1 MDKNKQEYYLTTI
14 LSNLSRKRKHQLILF
29 SFTTFL
35 SSFLEIFSLGA
46 IFPFVY
52 LFIDPSVI
60 FNNEYIKPLLVF
72 FEISEPYQIY
82 IPFTLGFFILT
93 TISFVLKSLLIYVRS
108 KLSRI
113 ISQEISSLIYFKIIN
128 ESYQFHTNQNSGDII
143 FGLTYSLNLAGS
155 ILIPILKIL
164 NSSLM
169 LLFAIIGVFVINP
182 LIAISVLGCVFS
194 FYFITAILINNILK
208 NISTIQNENY
218 SNFIKLIQESLG
230 AIKMIILNKSQ
241 HTYLKNYN
249 KTTFRYSNSISK
261 TESIRQLPRVFIEYL
276 IIISVIVLSFI
287 LKENENIKDIIP
299 LIITF
304 ILAFQKLLPEGN
316 SIFDSITML
325 KSKKDTMIRVINY
338 LKINK
343 KSPYEKENSA
353 LPIAFTTKIE
363 LKQLN
368 FYYTKDTRK
377 ILSDIDLTINK
388 GQTVG
393 IVGKTGSGKSTLI
406 DLISGIISP
415 NSGQIIVDDIPLDSS
430 NIQGWKDKIS
440 LVSQDI
446 FLFDATIEEN
456 IAFHDVDKKIDY
468 EKLKEVCKM
477 VELDAFIDSQPNGYQ
492 SKIGEKGIRISGGQ
506 MQRIGIARALY
517 NRSEVLILDEAT
529 SALDED
535 TERKVM
541 KNIID
546 YSQNLTLIIIAHRL
560 TTLKQCNKIFKVETN
575 GLKVFDGYTA
585 LIKNEKIEE

>member
-1 MDKNKQEYYLTTI
+1 MFSTLHFF
-14 LSNLSRKRKHQLILF
+14 L
-29 SFTTFL
+29 SFTSKRRKVQVLIFMILTL
-35 SSFLEIFSLGA
+35 VSSALEVFSLGA
-46 IFPFVY
+46 IFPFVSVFVDSSLIFENTNLKPILDY
-52 LFIDPSVI
+52 L
-60 FNNEYIKPLLVF
+60 
-72 FEISEPYQIY
+72 EINHPTQIY
-82 IPFTLGFFILT
+82 SPITIAFFIVT
-93 TISFVLKSLLIYVRS
+93 TLSYFLKAILIFLRTSLA
-108 KLSRI
+108 RI
-113 ISQEISSLIYFKIIN
+113 INQEISAIIYWKIIN
-128 ESYQFHTNQNSGDII
+128 ESYQFHTNSNSGDVIT
-143 FGLTYSLNLAGS
+143 GLTQSFGIAS
-155 ILIPILKIL
+155 SFFIPVLKII
-164 NSSLM
+164 NSSLI
-169 LLFAIIGVFVINP
+169 LFFALIGVFIFNP
-182 LIAISVLGCVFS
+182 LLALFIVSIFAL
-194 FYFITAILINNILK
+194 FYFTIGILINNKLK
-208 NISTIQNENY
+208 TFSAIQNENY
-218 SNFIKLIQESLG
+218 SKIIKLIQESLG
-230 AIKMIILNKSQ
+230 AIKIIILNKTQ
-241 HTYLKNYN
+241 PFFHKNYN
-249 KTTFRYSNSISK
+249 KTANDYLTSISK
-261 TESIRQLPRVFIEYL
+261 VEYFGQLPKMFFEY
-276 IIISVIVLSFI
+276 IIILFIIIIIYRFNGEEDIVLVV
-287 LKENENIKDIIP
+287 P

-304 ILAFQKLLPEGN
+304 ILSIQRLLPETN
-316 SIFDSITML
+316 LLYTSVVSL
-325 KSKKDTMIRVINY
+325 KSKRAAVERVMGY

-343 KSPYEKENSA
+343 KSQYEKENSA
-353 LPIAFTTKIE
+353 LPIAFSTKIE

-406 DLISGIISP
+406 DLISGLISP
-415 NSGQIIVDDIPLDSS
+415 NSGQIIVDDIPLDST

-456 IAFHDVDKKIDY
+456 IAFNGLDKKIDY
-468 EKLKEVCKM
+468 GKLKEVSKM

-506 MQRIGIARALY
+506 IQRIGIARALY

-546 YSQNLTLIIIAHRL
+546 YSQNLTLVIIAHRL

-575 GLKVFDGYTA
+575 GLKVFEGYTA

>member
-1 MDKNKQEYYLTTI
+1 MFSTLHFF
-14 LSNLSRKRKHQLILF
+14 L
-29 SFTTFL
+29 SFTSKRRKVQVLIFMILTL
-35 SSFLEIFSLGA
+35 VSSALEVFSLGA
-46 IFPFVY
+46 IFPFVSVFVDSSLIFENTY
-52 LFIDPSVI
+52 L
-60 FNNEYIKPLLVF
+60 KPILDYL
-72 FEISEPYQIY
+72 EINHPPQIY
-82 IPFTLGFFILT
+82 LPITIAFFIVT
-93 TISFVLKSLLIYVRS
+93 TLSYFLKAILIFLRTSLA
-108 KLSRI
+108 RI
-113 ISQEISSLIYFKIIN
+113 INQEISAIIYWKIIN
-128 ESYQFHTNQNSGDII
+128 ESYQFHTNSNSGDVIT
-143 FGLTYSLNLAGS
+143 GLTQSFGIASSLF
-155 ILIPILKIL
+155 IPVLKII
-164 NSSLM
+164 NSSLI
-169 LLFAIIGVFVINP
+169 LFFALIGVFIFNP
-182 LIAISVLGCVFS
+182 LLALFIVSIFAL
-194 FYFITAILINNILK
+194 FYFTIGILINNRLK
-208 NISTIQNENY
+208 TFSAIQNENY
-218 SNFIKLIQESLG
+218 SKIIKLIQESLG
-230 AIKMIILNKSQ
+230 AIKIIILNKTQ
-241 HTYLKNYN
+241 PFFHKNYN
-249 KTTFRYSNSISK
+249 KTANDYLTSISK
-261 TESIRQLPRVFIEYL
+261 VEYFGQLPKMFFEYFIIL
-276 IIISVIVLSFI
+276 FIIIVIYRFNGEEGIVLVV
-287 LKENENIKDIIP
+287 P

-304 ILAFQKLLPEGN
+304 ILSIQRLLPETN
-316 SIFDSITML
+316 LLYTSVVSL
-325 KSKKDTMIRVINY
+325 KSKRAAVERVMGY

-343 KSPYEKENSA
+343 KSPYVKENSA

-388 GQTVG
+388 GQMVG

-406 DLISGIISP
+406 DLISGLISP
-415 NSGQIIVDDIPLDSS
+415 NSGQIIVDDIPLDST

-456 IAFHDVDKKIDY
+456 IAFNGVDKKIDY
-468 EKLKEVCKM
+468 GKLKEVCKM
-477 VELDAFIDSQPNGYQ
+477 VEIDAFIDSQPNGYQ

>member
-1 MDKNKQEYYLTTI
+1 MFSTLHFF
-14 LSNLSRKRKHQLILF
+14 L
-29 SFTTFL
+29 SFTSKRRKVQVLIFMILTL
-35 SSFLEIFSLGA
+35 VSSALEVFSLGA
-46 IFPFVY
+46 IFPFVSVFVDSSLIFENTY
-52 LFIDPSVI
+52 L
-60 FNNEYIKPLLVF
+60 KPILDYL
-72 FEISEPYQIY
+72 EINHPTQIY
-82 IPFTLGFFILT
+82 LPITIAFFIVT
-93 TISFVLKSLLIYVRS
+93 TLSYFLKAILIFLRTSLA
-108 KLSRI
+108 RI
-113 ISQEISSLIYFKIIN
+113 INQEISAIIYWKIIN
-128 ESYQFHTNQNSGDII
+128 ESYQFHTNSNSGDVIT
-143 FGLTYSLNLAGS
+143 GLTQSFGIASSLF
-155 ILIPILKIL
+155 IPVLKII
-164 NSSLM
+164 NSSLI
-169 LLFAIIGVFVINP
+169 LFFALIGVFIFNP
-182 LIAISVLGCVFS
+182 LLALFIVSIFAL
-194 FYFITAILINNILK
+194 FYFTIGILITNRLK
-208 NISTIQNENY
+208 TFSAIQNENY
-218 SNFIKLIQESLG
+218 SKIIKLIQESLG
-230 AIKMIILNKSQ
+230 AIKIIILNKTQ
-241 HTYLKNYN
+241 PFFYKNYN
-249 KTTFRYSNSISK
+249 KTANDYLTSISK
-261 TESIRQLPRVFIEYL
+261 VEYFGQLPKMFFEY
-276 IIISVIVLSFI
+276 IIILFIIIVIYRFNGEGDIVLVV
-287 LKENENIKDIIP
+287 P

-304 ILAFQKLLPEGN
+304 ILSIQRLLPETN
-316 SIFDSITML
+316 LLYTSVVSL
-325 KSKKDTMIRVINY
+325 KSKRAAVERVMGY

-415 NSGQIIVDDIPLDSS
+415 NSGQIIVDDIPLDST

-446 FLFDATIEEN
+446 FLFDDTIEEN

-477 VELDAFIDSQPNGYQ
+477 VELEAFIDSQPNGYQ

>member
-1 MDKNKQEYYLTTI
+1 MFSTLHFF
-14 LSNLSRKRKHQLILF
+14 L
-29 SFTTFL
+29 SFTSKRRKVQVLIFMILTL
-35 SSFLEIFSLGA
+35 VSSALEVFSLGA
-46 IFPFVY
+46 IFPFVSVFVDSSLIFENTY
-52 LFIDPSVI
+52 L
-60 FNNEYIKPLLVF
+60 KPILDYL
-72 FEISEPYQIY
+72 EINHPTQIY
-82 IPFTLGFFILT
+82 LPITIAFFIVT
-93 TISFVLKSLLIYVRS
+93 TLSYFLKAILIFLRTSLA
-108 KLSRI
+108 RI
-113 ISQEISSLIYFKIIN
+113 INQEISAIIYWKIIN
-128 ESYQFHTNQNSGDII
+128 ESYQFHTNSNSGDVIT
-143 FGLTYSLNLAGS
+143 GLTQSFGIASSLF
-155 ILIPILKIL
+155 IPVLKII
-164 NSSLM
+164 NSSLI
-169 LLFAIIGVFVINP
+169 LFFALIGVFIFNP
-182 LIAISVLGCVFS
+182 LLALFIVSIFAL
-194 FYFITAILINNILK
+194 FYFTIGILINNRLK
-208 NISTIQNENY
+208 TFSAIQNENY
-218 SNFIKLIQESLG
+218 SKIIKLIQESLG
-230 AIKMIILNKSQ
+230 AIKIIILNKTQ
-241 HTYLKNYN
+241 PFFHKNYN
-249 KTTFRYSNSISK
+249 KTANDYLTSISK
-261 TESIRQLPRVFIEYL
+261 VEYFGQLPKMFFEY
-276 IIISVIVLSFI
+276 IIILFIIIVIYRFNGEGDIVLVV
-287 LKENENIKDIIP
+287 P

-304 ILAFQKLLPEGN
+304 ILSIQRLLPETN
-316 SIFDSITML
+316 LLYTSVVSL
-325 KSKKDTMIRVINY
+325 KSKRAAVERVMGY

-406 DLISGIISP
+406 DLISGLISP
-415 NSGQIIVDDIPLDSS
+415 NSGQIIVDDIPLDST

-456 IAFHDVDKKIDY
+456 IAFNGVDKKIDY
-468 EKLKEVCKM
+468 GKLKEVCKM